1 MQANLLGR
9 LGARKRNSRED
20 VDEDETPARKVNDL
34 QSSTQKK
41 NMHQENAV
49 LAGRTE
55 AWERLDKTMSE
66 ASTVSADSDEADLSA
81 MLGSLGL
88 GGGKFVDGKY
98 GNLKLFD
105 KGLEGYVG
113 LPDVNVFKAMMQ
125 EHASTEKFTP
135 SNKQGTRPLLL
146 TP

>member
-1 MQANLLGR
+1 MQANLCGR
-9 LGARKRNSRED
+9 LAARKRNSREEAG
-20 VDEDETPARKVNDL
+20 EDETPARKLNDL

-49 LAGRTE
+49 LAGRTD
-55 AWERLDKTMSE
+55 AWEGVDKSMHE
-66 ASTVSADSDEADLSA
+66 AATVGAESDETDLTA
-81 MLGSLGL
+81 MLASMGL

-98 GNLKLFD
+98 GSLELFD

-135 SNKQGTRPLLL
+135 SNKEGTQPACS
-146 TP
+146 